1 MAGRILVGTSSW
13 ADPGFI
19 KEWYPP
25 KLPAGQRLGWY
36 AERFEAVELNASF
49 YAVPE
54 RDTVRRWVDVTPDGF
69 TFDVKLHKLL
79 SRHSAG
85 LDSLPPNLRERAR
98 TSQRGRVLLDEGLE
112 QALIGELLDAIEPLE
127 SAGKLGS
134 LLLQTTPAF
143 KPRPRAKDGGSPD
156 SRGDAEAADQPG
168 ADGEAAGRPGA
179 DGEAAGRPGADGEAA
194 GRPGADGEAAGRPG
208 ADGEAADRPGA
219 NRLVELE
226 PLVAAI
232 APRKLAL
239 ELRNRH
245 WVEGEQLAETLAW
258 CSEHDVAF
266 VCVDAPPG
274 DHFSIMPAVDAVT
287 RDDLAYVRLHG
298 RDTHGYIT
306 GKSVAERFGW
316 VYGDEELE
324 EVAGR
329 VRGLADQA
337 AEVHV
342 LFNNNRDDDAPS
354 AARRFRALL
363 GQDPGPPPD
372 DGQLKLA

>member
-13 ADPGFI
+13 ADPGFV

-54 RDTVRRWVDVTPDGF
+54 RDTVRRWVEVTPDGF
-69 TFDVKLHKLL
+69 TFDVKLHRLL

-85 LDSLPPNLRERAR
+85 VDSLPPSLRERAR
-98 TSQRGRVLLDEGLE
+98 TTPRGRVVLDEGLE
-112 QALIGELLDAIEPLE
+112 EALIGELLDAIEPLE
-127 SAGKLGS
+127 TAGKLGS

-143 KPRPRAKDGGSPD
+143 KPRRPGDGDRIDRDGRASDD
-156 SRGDAEAADQPG
+156 VRRADLADAGTEAAS
-168 ADGEAAGRPGA
+168 
-179 DGEAAGRPGADGEAA
+179 
-194 GRPGADGEAAGRPG
+194 
-208 ADGEAADRPGA
+208 A

-226 PLVAAI
+226 PLVAAV

-258 CSEHDVAF
+258 CSEHEVAF

-274 DHFSIMPAVDAVT
+274 DHFSIMPGVDAVT

-298 RDTHGYIT
+298 RDTHGYLT

-316 VYGDEELE
+316 VYGDEELK

-329 VRGLADQA
+329 VRRLADQA

-372 DGQLKLA
+372 DGQLRLA

>member
-13 ADPGFI
+13 ADPGFV

-54 RDTVRRWVDVTPDGF
+54 RDTVRRWVEVTPDGF
-69 TFDVKLHKLL
+69 TFDVKLHRLL

-85 LDSLPPNLRERAR
+85 LDSLPPSLRERAR
-98 TSQRGRVLLDEGLE
+98 TTPRGRVVLDEGLE
-112 QALIGELLDAIEPLE
+112 EALIGELLDAIEPLE
-127 SAGKLGS
+127 TAGKLGA

-143 KPRPRAKDGGSPD
+143 KPRPAAKDGGSDPA
-156 SRGDAEAADQPG
+156 DAELPS
-168 ADGEAAGRPGA
+168 
-179 DGEAAGRPGADGEAA
+179 
-194 GRPGADGEAAGRPG
+194 
-208 ADGEAADRPGA
+208 A

-245 WVEGEQLAETLAW
+245 WVEGEQLSETLAW

-298 RDTHGYIT
+298 RDTQGYLT

-329 VRGLADQA
+329 VRSLADQA

-372 DGQLKLA
+372 DGQLRLS